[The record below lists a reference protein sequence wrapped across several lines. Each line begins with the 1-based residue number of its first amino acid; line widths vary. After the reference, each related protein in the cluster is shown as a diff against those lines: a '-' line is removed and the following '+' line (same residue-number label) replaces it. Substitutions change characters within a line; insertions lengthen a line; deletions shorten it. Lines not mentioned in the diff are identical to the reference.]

1 MTLLLRVA
9 SLLWWL
15 AVGLWLS
22 VIVTAGVSAAFVFGN
37 LKRTGLVLP
46 DHPVSEALHW
56 RYAAGRVMI
65 DVFTTVDIAQ
75 AVCIVL
81 GLTGLATMAVAAP
94 AVRRRTSF
102 RVQAAAFLV
111 AAASFGLHALTVA
124 PPMNAG
130 LRAQWAA
137 AKAGDEAEAERLRA
151 AFDATHETANRLYS
165 LTLAGVAVAGAAAA
179 LGAAPAAAAT
189 GVGTRLESPRLAG
202 NRP

>member
-1 MTLLLRVA
+1 MTLLLRAA

-22 VIVTAGVSAAFVFGN
+22 VIVTAGIAAAFVFGN

-46 DHPVSEALHW
+46 DHPVSESLHW
-56 RYAAGRVMI
+56 RYAAGQVMI

-75 AVCIVL
+75 AVCVVL
-81 GLTGLATMAVAAP
+81 GLAGLLAMAIAAP

-102 RVQAAAFLV
+102 RVQAAAFL
-111 AAASFGLHALTVA
+111 AACGSFGLYAITVA

-137 AKAGDEAEAERLRA
+137 ARAGDEAEAERLRA
-151 AFDATHETANRLYS
+151 AFDATHETANRLFS
-165 LTLAGVAVAGAAAA
+165 LTLAGVAIAGAATAIGTA
-179 LGAAPAAAAT
+179 PGAPAT
-189 GVGTRLESPRLAG
+189 DRTTPLEQPRLAR